1 MANSIGYGILNNVD
15 FIGDCY
21 DFLSATLFTRTRR
34 KSELTTTIQFQ
45 LFGRWFNPFIV
56 AKWTR
61 FFFLF
66 IFWDS
71 VHFTLCI
78 DVCWIYIARWY
89 PIFFHSIYFLP
100 SLSLWNFLYSCPPK
114 KPYQMTRRAEQI
126 WKMSFSN
133 GEKPIEKFTW
143 HRHFVMWI
151 EKWNVI
157 SIAVAHS
164 TILFRS
170 ARALPCFSICS
181 FTTRKFVIWCALFF
195 CAFLRLFFVCI
206 SRWVCYLFSPSN
218 YITLRVSICWQRKC
232 ILFNA
237 RPGEPNW
244 RRAKYE
250 RNEWER
256 VSE

>member
-1 MANSIGYGILNNVD
+1 MIFFQRLYSHELDANLNWQQQFNFSYSVDGLTRSLWQNEQDFFFSSYFGILFISRSALMFVEFISPVD
-15 FIGDCY
+15 
-21 DFLSATLFTRTRR
+21 T
-34 KSELTTTIQFQ
+34 Q
-45 LFGRWFNPFIV
+45 
-56 AKWTR
+56 
-61 FFFLF
+61 FFFTLY
-66 IFWDS
+66 IFS
-71 VHFTLCI
+71 
-78 DVCWIYIARWY
+78 
-89 PIFFHSIYFLP
+89 P
-100 SLSLWNFLYSCPPK
+100 LSLWNFLYSCPPK